1 MSDEQRAGY
10 EETLTQELKS
20 ALYAAGVWEPET
32 QRRAAQVILGA
43 VRRSAWLQAQQL
55 DSQVPLREKIR
66 SYQSQLGSAIAD
78 KDRAEVQAA
87 RVRDLALVELFEF
100 CAPEQWPAELRKV
113 YEMHVASGYWAEL
126 QGRRGIAGG

>member
-1 MSDEQRAGY
+1 MNDEQRTGY
-10 EETLTQELKS
+10 EGTLQSELEW
-20 ALYAAGVWEPET
+20 ALEQAGVWERET
-32 QRRAAQVILGA
+32 RRRAAEACVSA

-87 RVRDLALVELFEF
+87 RIRDLALVELFEF
-100 CAPEQWPAELRKV
+100 RAPEQWPEELRKV
-113 YEMHVASGYWAEL
+113 YEMHVASGHWAEL
-126 QGRRGIAGG
+126 QGRRGITGG